1 MPRVLCGG
9 NLVVD
14 VNARP
19 AESLPPFGVVNF
31 VETIGLIAGGNG
43 GNTSC
48 ALATLGVSVALVA
61 RVGADPLGAFLL
73 DHLRKHRVDISQ
85 VSVDTQLPT
94 STTTA
99 IINSRGERSGLHAFG
114 ANANLC
120 ESDFNFQNPAGGVP
134 AIFHLCATFLLPR
147 LDGAP
152 AARLLQ
158 EARRLG
164 YVNSMDVSWDG
175 SGRWLSLI
183 EPCLPFVDYF
193 LPNQDEARAISGR
206 SEVDTMAEFFLSRG
220 VGTVVIKLGPAG
232 CYVRSG
238 AQQWS
243 TPAFETKVVDTTG
256 AGDTFIAGFLA
267 GILSGWDLPQ
277 CARLGNAAAA
287 LRIGPAGLVSREQA
301 LGMLAVPRA

>member
-31 VETIGLIAGGNG
+31 VETIALIAGGNG

-48 ALATLGVSVALVA
+48 ALAMLGVAVSLVA
-61 RVGADPLGAFLL
+61 RVGDDPLGVFLL
-73 DHLRKHRVDISQ
+73 GHLRKHGVDISQ
-85 VSVDTQLPT
+85 VGVDKELPT
-94 STTTA
+94 STTSA

-120 ESDFNFQNPAGGVP
+120 ESDFDFQGLTGSAP

-152 AARLLQ
+152 AARLLAN
-158 EARRLG
+158 ARRLG
-164 YVNSMDVSWDG
+164 CPTSMDVSWDG
-175 SGRWLSLI
+175 KGRWLSLI
-183 EPCLPFVDYF
+183 EPCLPFIDYF
-193 LPNQDEARAISGR
+193 LPNLDEARAISGR
-206 SEVDTMAEFFLSRG
+206 SEVGEMAEFFLSRG
-220 VGTVVIKLGPAG
+220 VRTAVIKLGPGG

-238 AQQWS
+238 SQHCSA
-243 TPAFETKVVDTTG
+243 PAFETEVVDTTG

-267 GILSGWDLPQ
+267 GILSGWDLPR

-301 LGMLAVPRA
+301 LAMLAVPRA